1 MLITINKNDSALF
14 TKLSKYL
21 DGGNL
26 IYRYKIVGD
35 CSKFLILSETTTTI
49 ESEIKKLGNIISIKH
64 FSHPYKLASREFHP
78 ENTIVEVNGIKIGGG
93 DVVFMCGPCAVESK
107 ESILTIANG
116 VKQAGG
122 NILRGGAYKPRTSPY
137 SFQGLHLEGIND
149 LVIASKQTGL
159 PIVSEIV
166 SIDQID
172 EFVKNVDIIQV
183 GARNMQNFELLK
195 ALGKLD
201 KPILLK
207 RGLAATIEE
216 WLMAA
221 EYILNEG
228 NQKVILCER
237 GIRTFEKATRNTLD
251 LSAVPYIKK
260 VSHLPIIVDPSHA
273 TGKRELI
280 YPMTL
285 AAIACGA
292 DGVMMEVHNHPTEAL
307 SDGEQSISFNELS
320 KIISKAKEIAEIIRK

>member
-1 MLITINKNDSALF
+1 MIITINKNDSALF

>member
-14 TKLSKYL
+14 TKLSEYL

-26 IYRYKIVGD
+26 IYRYKVVGD
-35 CSKFLILSETTTTI
+35 YSKFLILSETTTTI

>member
-35 CSKFLILSETTTTI
+35 YSKFLILSETTTTI